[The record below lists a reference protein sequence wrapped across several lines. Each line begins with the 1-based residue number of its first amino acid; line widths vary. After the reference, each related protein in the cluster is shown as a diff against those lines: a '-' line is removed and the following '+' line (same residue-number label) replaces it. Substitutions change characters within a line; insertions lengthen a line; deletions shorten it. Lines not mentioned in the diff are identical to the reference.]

1 MQALVWISAVVLL
14 GVLLGVVYHKLG
26 TRRDWKV
33 HPPPG
38 RLIDLGTHRLHILES
53 GCGGPSVVLEAG
65 LMSTVLSWSVL
76 QNELARSYRV
86 VSYDKAGL
94 GWSDEGPVPRTAD
107 RIVDELHLLLERAGI
122 PPPYILVGHS
132 FGGLTM
138 PLFAARYPEQTAGV
152 VLVDPVVPVEWN
164 PPSEHDRRLTEIG
177 AKVCRRA
184 AFLARIGLIRFVA
197 FLLATGAKGPAG
209 RLVRLIS
216 RGTPA
221 ESGSVSS
228 PWFWALPANER
239 EMASVFWIQEKFA
252 VTIAS
257 QLENLP
263 VSAARVAELG
273 SSCDKLVV
281 ILSARTSPPRRREE
295 HAAIARRLPRGV
307 HVLAEKS
314 NHWIMWEEPDLVIRA
329 IQTVADSLRGEAAA
343 FVAAA
348 SDASAFDKNVD
359 ASQAPRRGEGAD
371 QDADGGCLTRGQPRM
386 HK

>member
-1 MQALVWISAVVLL
+1 MIQTLIWISGIVLL
-14 GVLLGVVYHKLG
+14 GILLGVVYQKLG
-26 TRRDWKV
+26 TRRDWRV

-38 RLIDLGTHRLHILES
+38 KLIDLGTHRLHMLEAGNS
-53 GCGGPSVVLEAG
+53 GPTVVLEAG
-65 LMSTVLSWSVL
+65 LMSTVLSWSAL
-76 QNELARSYRV
+76 QAELARTYRV
-86 VSYDKAGL
+86 VAYDKAGL
-94 GWSDEGPVPRTAD
+94 GWSDRGPMPRTAD
-107 RIVDELHLLLERAGI
+107 RIVEELHLLLERAGI

-138 PLFAARYPEQTAGV
+138 PLFAARYPHETAGV
-152 VLVDPVVPVEWN
+152 VLVDPVVPAEWN
-164 PPSEHDRRLTEIG
+164 PPSEQDRRLTQIG

-184 AFLARIGLIRFVA
+184 AFLSRIGLIRFVA

-239 EMASVFWIQEKFA
+239 QMASVFWIQEKFA

-263 VSAARVAELG
+263 VSAARLKEVG
-273 SSCDKLVV
+273 SYCEKPVL

-295 HAAIARRLPRGV
+295 HAATARRLPRGI

-314 NHWIMWEEPDLVIRA
+314 NHWIMREEPELVIRA
-329 IQTVADSLRGEAAA
+329 IQTVADSLRTTVAASA
-343 FVAAA
+343 TAA
-348 SDASAFDKNVD
+348 SDSSGLAKAAKD
-359 ASQAPRRGEGAD
+359 ASRVLRD
-371 QDADGGCLTRGQPRM
+371 
-386 HK
+386 